1 MKIDTSNLNTNFR
14 AKLISEWSCKNQV
27 NSVEKINIVRFEKN
41 DLRFLSTFF
50 DRFEL
55 NNIDYQKFS
64 ILKSAISTIINI
76 LKFENQELL
85 KKTKIWGAVYKDK
98 LCGLLVANI
107 PKRDSKSNKII
118 YSSRHNP
125 ARKETEI
132 DWLVTW
138 NPTGDKSI
146 KGIGKSLVG
155 EYYGTLAKDG
165 FRDVYVRSE
174 IPEYSFALS
183 FYEGLGFEKLSEKRT
198 RLSTKMTSKCI
209 IDDGSNDYDL
219 IIPAIVTKRNIK
231 IAIQELNKR
240 MKPKKLDGREIE
252 LK

>member
-1 MKIDTSNLNTNFR
+1 M
-14 AKLISEWSCKNQV
+14 
-27 NSVEKINIVRFEKN
+27 
-41 DLRFLSTFF
+41 
-50 DRFEL
+50 
-55 NNIDYQKFS
+55 
-64 ILKSAISTIINI
+64 
-76 LKFENQELL
+76 
-85 KKTKIWGAVYKDK
+85 YKDK

-107 PKRDSKSNKII
+107 PKRDSKSNKMI

-138 NPTGDKSI
+138 NPTGDMSI
-146 KGIGKSLVG
+146 NGIGKSLVG
-155 EYYGTLAKDG
+155 EYYGTLAKDD

-219 IIPAIVTKRNIK
+219 IIPAVVTKRNIK